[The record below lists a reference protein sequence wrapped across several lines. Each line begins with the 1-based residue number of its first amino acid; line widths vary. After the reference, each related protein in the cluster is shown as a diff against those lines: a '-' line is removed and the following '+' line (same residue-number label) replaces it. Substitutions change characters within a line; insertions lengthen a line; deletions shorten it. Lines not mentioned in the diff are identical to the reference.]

1 MTVENIQQV
10 RAVWNGEHWELHLIC
25 KVEIPVEDAAG
36 DNTAGI
42 DLDISN
48 HLAIAYDDGD
58 AELYL
63 EERLETGQALLHP
76 RRVRNGRRER
86 VIKACVNR
94 SAEVVAVKGP
104 LPTRP
109 RQTRR

>member
-1 MTVENIQQV
+1 
-10 RAVWNGEHWELHLIC
+10 
-25 KVEIPVEDAAG
+25 
-36 DNTAGI
+36 
-42 DLDISN
+42 
-48 HLAIAYDDGD
+48 
-58 AELYL
+58 LYL

-94 SAEVVAVKGP
+94 SAEVVAVKRP